1 MGLRTLFDFAAD
13 AESNLAAAT
22 NAIRHSRAAA
32 RCVAECRGDCRRP
45 PPATI
50 SVLISRATGAFYFLL
65 SIKRG
70 LLLMGDGDTT
80 RFTLIMR
87 WDVVWYSDFRV
98 SDLDPLTLYRA
109 NWCRAVGP
117 WLGNRCRGLRPFKSP
132 ALTCSDSEGVPDFY
146 LAGRMSTM
154 TSALADGADAYVA
167 GTIPP
172 KRCPA
177 LHGVLAGLLQRS
189 NVTLGRYLVH
199 QMDYDFVRE
208 PREGRRFD
216 DRERASTDA
225 APLWRNADDWRPWRK
240 LKLRAS
246 ARLICTFAIVRR
258 SRWRQSLARCCR
270 ERDGFTEIL
279 ARHIFTIA
287 QEISCRSRHSHL
299 SHLPHADHNKT
310 KESGEPRSDKLR
322 VGSSATRQLLLVL
335 PHL

>member
-1 MGLRTLFDFAAD
+1 MPTTQHGADLAVLMVGLLPRPDSKRHDDGCARSLNALGSRVLPSLASRVLLPTVRRATG
-13 AESNLAAAT
+13 AAAHVYGHT
-22 NAIRHSRAAA
+22 WGCGRSSISPQTPNRTSLLRQMRYAIRELPR
-32 RCVAECRGDCRRP
+32 VALRSVEVTAVP

-50 SVLISRATGAFYFLL
+50 SVPISRATGAFYFLL

-70 LLLMGDGDTT
+70 LLLMGDSDAT

-117 WLGNRCRGLRPFKSP
+117 WLGNQCRGLRPFKSP
-132 ALTCSDSEGVPDFY
+132 ALTCSDAEGVPDFY
-146 LAGRMSTM
+146 LAGRASTL

-225 APLWRNADDWRPWRK
+225 APLWRNADDWRPWREAQA
-240 LKLRAS
+240 AS
-246 ARLICTFAIVRR
+246 VCPSDLYFCDCEAKPLAPVACTM
-258 SRWRQSLARCCR
+258 
-270 ERDGFTEIL
+270 
-279 ARHIFTIA
+279 
-287 QEISCRSRHSHL
+287 L
-299 SHLPHADHNKT
+299 S
-310 KESGEPRSDKLR
+310 
-322 VGSSATRQLLLVL
+322 
-335 PHL
+335 